1 MGHILNYQ
9 VYLTIVNDVHIQSK
23 GLQLEVK
30 EEVRGLELTWDI
42 SFLSWFSSA

>member
-9 VYLTIVNDVHIQSK
+9 VYLTIVDVHIQSK

-30 EEVRGLELTWDI
+30 EEVKGLELK
-42 SFLSWFSSA
+42 